1 MLIKKP
7 SDISSSE
14 ITPKK
19 LYLNR
24 RNFLLGAG
32 AVAGAAVV
40 ADRLGTIAS
49 PSDLGPRRNKIG
61 LHQEFVQHKRE
72 ADPV

>member
-32 AVAGAAVV
+32 AVAGVAVV
-40 ADRLGTIAS
+40 ANRLGTIAS
-49 PSDLGPRRNKIG
+49 PQTSVLAGTKLDYTKSSL
-61 LHQEFVQHKRE
+61 QY
-72 ADPV
+72 